1 MGPQE
6 EEGTGG
12 YRGSWMVIDQSRG
25 KTGPLEGK
33 QDKTE
38 YLSDLLGQAVCTALE
53 DLDDLLV
60 V

>member
-25 KTGPLEGK
+25 TTGPLEGK

-38 YLSDLLGQAVCTALE
+38 YLSDLLGKAVCTVLE
-53 DLDDLLV
+53 GLP
-60 V
+60 

>member
-25 KTGPLEGK
+25 KTGPLERK

-38 YLSDLLGQAVCTALE
+38 YLSDLLGKAVCTVLE
-53 DLDDLLV
+53 GLP
-60 V
+60 